1 MTGTEQADNN
11 SEASAQLAEPAL
23 DWQQALSRVR
33 GRQQMLCKMMTLFQE
48 QSTPLLNDMADA
60 IQRQDADLLRLS
72 AHTLKSSANS
82 IGAFPFGKIA
92 QQLETMGH
100 EAAFVDAAAS
110 YELLQQA
117 SIRLEPAIQ
126 EYLHEFQE

>member
-1 MTGTEQADNN
+1 
-11 SEASAQLAEPAL
+11 
-23 DWQQALSRVR
+23 
-33 GRQQMLCKMMTLFQE
+33 MMTLFQE
-48 QSTPLLNDMADA
+48 QSGPLLNDLADA
-60 IQRQDADLLRLS
+60 IQRRDADLLRLS

-100 EAAFVDAAAS
+100 EAMFADAAAS

-117 SIRLEPAIQ
+117 NIRLEPAIQ
-126 EYLHEFQE
+126 DYLYEFQE